1 MIADP
6 VKLLIVDDQESVHRA
21 LALSLRREP
30 YELLHAYDAAEAFGI
45 LEQHPEVLGI
55 ISDHNMPGL
64 SGVEFLIQVRL
75 KFPDIQSVL
84 LTAEATVALAE
95 SAVNAAGVK
104 GLLAKPW
111 RANELRDLL
120 REMLMPGTAP
130 SPAEQQ
136 AHEAVER
143 SLREEMRPA
152 RDPET
157 GAFIIDEDQL

>member
-1 MIADP
+1 MIQNT

-30 YELLHAYDAAEAFGI
+30 YEILHAYDAAEAFHI

-64 SGVEFLIQVRL
+64 SGVDFLVQVRL
-75 KFPDIQSVL
+75 KWPEIQSVL
-84 LTAEATVALAE
+84 LTAEATVELAE
-95 SAVNAAGVK
+95 SAVNAAGVR

-111 RANELRDLL
+111 KADNLRSLL
-120 REMLMPGTAP
+120 REMLLPGTEQ
-130 SPAEQQ
+130 SVSQQ
-136 AHEAVER
+136 AAEAAER
-143 SLREEMRPA
+143 ALREQMQPA

-157 GAFIIDEDQL
+157 GAFIIDEDLP